1 MEVKDIEKEIK
12 KIELKR
18 KIKEKKTI
26 EKNIKDDL
34 KRSKNVNDL
43 RDSFSLQKEQYCK
56 EKYKEDIYMFSNCI
70 LLNIIYIDE
79 LSCNNSVEKY
89 KNYLDEYWDNIFI
102 YNIDECNNLV
112 DNMNKYLKVEMWK
125 NTFNSINNSIFWKD
139 WKNIFINLL
148 YEKNNENIDSDEN
161 SSSN

>member
-1 MEVKDIEKEIK
+1 MTNKIKFGSTVIPYTIFKTKRRKTSQIIVDKDNVIVRSPSSKTNVEVKDIEKEIK

-89 KNYLDEYWDNIFI
+89 KNYLDEY
-102 YNIDECNNLV
+102 
-112 DNMNKYLKVEMWK
+112 
-125 NTFNSINNSIFWKD
+125 
-139 WKNIFINLL
+139 
-148 YEKNNENIDSDEN
+148 
-161 SSSN
+161 